1 MHFIDMK
8 PWHHTLSYKLLYSLQ
23 NQDSRHCGGEQWG
36 RLSVTHSETRD
47 RGREREID
55 RERERE
61 THLKKL
67 TWYTSFQEETCE
79 KERLLQHN
87 LRSLSFLGRDL

>member
-1 MHFIDMK
+1 VEENNGAVCQ
-8 PWHHTLSYKLLYSLQ
+8 SLTQ
-23 NQDSRHCGGEQWG
+23 KR
-36 RLSVTHSETRD
+36 ETEAE
-47 RGREREID
+47 REREID